1 MKFEQT
7 YQEYFKRIYAYIY
20 ARVMSESAA
29 DDICSAV
36 WQKVY
41 EKQSSYN
48 SAKGN
53 VSQWLFTIARNEVN
67 SYFRSYYIKHFF
79 SLGEQEESIA
89 AKEKTPIETI
99 TLEDD
104 KKRLSAAMGLLD
116 KREKDLIAL
125 KFYSS
130 LNNRE
135 IAILCSLS
143 ESNVGTIISRGLNKI
158 RKVMEAL

>member
-20 ARVMSESAA
+20 ARVMTESAA

-41 EKQSSYN
+41 EKQSYYN

-53 VSQWLFTIARNEVN
+53 ISQWLFTIARNEVN

-79 SLGEQEESIA
+79 SLAEHEEAIA
-89 AKEKTPIETI
+89 AKEKTPIEAI
-99 TLEDD
+99 SLEDD
-104 KKRLSAAMGLLD
+104 KKRYPLKRYGKPEEVAHAVIYLLSDASAWVTGSNLLID
-116 KREKDLIAL
+116 GGYTLL
-125 KFYSS
+125 KK
-130 LNNRE
+130 
-135 IAILCSLS
+135 
-143 ESNVGTIISRGLNKI
+143 KI
-158 RKVMEAL
+158 

>member
-1 MKFEQT
+1 MNFEQT

-20 ARVMSESAA
+20 ARVMTETAA

-41 EKQSSYN
+41 EKQN
-48 SAKGN
+48 SFNAVKGN
-53 VSQWLFTIARNEVN
+53 ISQWLFTIARNEVN

-79 SLGEQEESIA
+79 SFGDNSDNVA
-89 AKEKTPIETI
+89 GKEKSAIEQI
-99 TLEDD
+99 TLEED
-104 KKRLSAAMGLLD
+104 KKQLAEAMSVLD
-116 KREKDLIAL
+116 KREKDLISL

-135 IAILCSLS
+135 IAGLCNLT
-143 ESNVGTIISRGLNKI
+143 ESNVGTILNRGLNKI